1 MKEYL
6 VNISKNTKV
15 TDINEGTH
23 TNCICFRYVRID
35 AQKNQKLGCHNS
47 CQLLYITRL
56 FICIIVYSFT
66 QF

>member
-47 CQLLYITRL
+47 C
-56 FICIIVYSFT
+56 
-66 QF
+66 